1 MSKQAVSPPFRQN
14 KPIASMSKIEME
26 EKIKG
31 YRFVLMKLHKEIEE
45 KDEEIARLNILLTKA
60 QRSKS

>member
-1 MSKQAVSPPFRQN
+1 MSQSPPLKQA
-14 KPIASMSKIEME
+14 KPISSMSKIEME

-31 YRFVLMKLHKEIEE
+31 YRFVLFKLHKEIED
-45 KDEEIARLNILLTKA
+45 KDAEIARLTELLNRA

>member
-1 MSKQAVSPPFRQN
+1 MQRQSPPFSQN

-26 EKIKG
+26 EKIRG

-45 KDEEIARLNILLTKA
+45 KDEEIARLNKLLAKA
-60 QRSKS
+60 QNRQG

>member
-1 MSKQAVSPPFRQN
+1 
-14 KPIASMSKIEME
+14 MSKIEME

-31 YRFVLMKLHKEIEE
+31 YRFVLFKLHKEIED
-45 KDEEIARLNILLTKA
+45 KDAEIARLTELLARA